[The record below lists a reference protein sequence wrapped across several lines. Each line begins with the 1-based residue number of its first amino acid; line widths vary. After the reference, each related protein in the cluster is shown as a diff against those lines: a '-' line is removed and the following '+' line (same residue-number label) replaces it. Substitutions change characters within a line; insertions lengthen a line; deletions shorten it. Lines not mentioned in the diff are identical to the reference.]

1 MGIQLTDNEYYTGLS
16 NLALYVAMY
25 STNKTDKSR
34 SLIDAFTTESLDYGD
49 TKIFR
54 SVPFPAVGDYS
65 QTSSLLGNH
74 TPEFTP
80 TGEESPVRG
89 IEEILRISNKK
100 IIKNS
105 YNTEMLKMAVK
116 SEYGMSDFLAIVMGN
131 IEAAKVDYLY
141 DMVVNDL
148 YSLTPADELTV
159 TAVDTG
165 EAAAPSEIQAAATLN
180 LKAIEL
186 KIQYAIDKLTHFN
199 TECNKYGLKQA
210 VNLSDLRLV
219 VFQPYQNDLVVN
231 LMAELLRSPYITEN
245 FAKPDMVT
253 IPEYKASQSD
263 NYDNKLV
270 ALVMHKAA
278 YQLFY
283 KLVIMGEFYD
293 PSTLRINNF
302 LHFWFGSGQVEQ
314 LPCVAIKL
322 N

>member
-1 MGIQLTDNEYYTGLS
+1 MAIQLTDNEYYTGLS
-16 NLALYVAMY
+16 NLVLYVAMY

-34 SLIDAFTTESLDYGD
+34 SLIDAFTTESLEYGD

-54 SVPFPAVGDYS
+54 SVPFPTVGDYS
-65 QTSSLLGNH
+65 ATSSLLGDH
-74 TPEFTP
+74 TPSFTP
-80 TGEESPVRG
+80 SGESSAVNG

-105 YNTEMLKMAVK
+105 YNTEMLKMAIK
-116 SEYGMSDFLAIVMGN
+116 SEYGMSDFLAIVLGN
-131 IEAAKVDYLY
+131 IDAAKIDYLY
-141 DMVVNDL
+141 DTVVNDL
-148 YSLTPADELTV
+148 YGITPGESLTV
-159 TAVDTG
+159 TTVSAGENAV
-165 EAAAPSEIQAAATLN
+165 PSEVQAAATLN

-199 TECNKYGLKQA
+199 TSCNKYGLKQA

-219 VFQPYQNDLVVN
+219 VFQPFQNKLVVD

-245 FAKPDMVT
+245 FAKPDMIT
-253 IPEYKASQSD
+253 IPEYKASQSS
-263 NYDNKLV
+263 NYNNKLV
-270 ALVMHKAA
+270 ALVMHKSA

-314 LPCVAIKL
+314 LPCIAIKID
-322 N
+322 